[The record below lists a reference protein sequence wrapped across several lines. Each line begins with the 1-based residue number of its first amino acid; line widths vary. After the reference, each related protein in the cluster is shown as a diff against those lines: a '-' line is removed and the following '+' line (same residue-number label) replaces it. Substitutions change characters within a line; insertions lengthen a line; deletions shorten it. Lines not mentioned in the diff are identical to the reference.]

1 LNCGGLGEA
10 TGRENVNVRNKISTN
25 MKKTET
31 KIRRPLSSYSFTL
44 IVDAEMHPLL
54 SVGADAGWP
63 RVKVQASQ
71 KVVQ

>member
-1 LNCGGLGEA
+1 
-10 TGRENVNVRNKISTN
+10 